1 MSLKTT
7 SQRKLTNSR
16 LNSSNLGIYVTSGLL
31 MNLDAGIVASYPG
44 SGTAWY
50 DLSGNNKNGT
60 LVNGPI
66 FSYPNYSIQFD
77 GVDDSVSIS
86 SLVTSDG
93 NNVTIEIWFKILAF
107 GDISL
112 FYNGNGGSNGYGFQ
126 FGACGSTASTLFI
139 YFGGLYCNV
148 VSYGGMSTD
157 TWYQAVFTRTT
168 TPSTSNIMYING
180 ISRSTNTSY
189 NPNAPSGNT
198 SVASGA
204 FRGYVSSVRVYN
216 RALSANEVLQNYNAI
231 KGRFGL

>member
-31 MNLDAGIVASYPG
+31 MNLDAGIAASYPG

-50 DLSGNNKNGT
+50 DLSGNGKNGT
-60 LVNGPI
+60 LINGPI
-66 FSYPNYSIQFD
+66 FSYPNNSIQFD

-86 SLVTSDG
+86 SLVSSSTT
-93 NNVTIEIWFKILAF
+93 VTVEIWFKILRF
-107 GDISL
+107 GDVNL
-112 FYNGNGGSNGYGFQ
+112 FYNGNGASNGYGFQ

-139 YFGGLYCNV
+139 YFGGLFCNV
-148 VSYGGMSTD
+148 VSYAGMSTD

-168 TPSTSNIMYING
+168 SPSTSNILYING
-180 ISRSTNTSY
+180 VSRSTNTTS
-189 NPNAPSGNT
+189 NPNTPSGNT
-198 SVASGA
+198 SVASSA
-204 FRGYVSSVRVYN
+204 FSGYVSSVRMYSI
-216 RALSANEVLQNYNAI
+216 ALSANEVLQNYNAI